1 MPSIALPRF
10 PARPQR
16 RRRFATMPISACR
29 AARSWCPALGLITHS
44 ASCVGSA
51 VEITPLDI
59 DCKDERVLADALSR
73 HGKTPIIAQSGNG
86 NFQAWYRYNG
96 ERRQIRPWPGLP
108 IDILGG
114 GFVVAPPS
122 EGEKGRYQFI
132 QGSLEDLDQLSVLRN
147 LPQVSTPPIQTSA
160 EPSEW
165 REGDCRNNELFRRL
179 MRLAHQVDNFE
190 QLLDYAQTHNSQFAE
205 PMADA
210 EVVKVTSSVWGYQC
224 TGRNRFGTFGSWS
237 PLEEVTEFPGDP
249 DAFYLLSY
257 LCAHN
262 SKDVTFW
269 VANGLAETFGWTRKR
284 LAVARRRLIELGYLR
299 PIRQAGKGHVALYRW
314 G

>member
-1 MPSIALPRF
+1 MSGVFQRWQPIYAEHRIATFPCAPTKAPAVRNYAHFGVPGSKKLVSRF
-10 PARPQR
+10 GSHNA
-16 RRRFATMPISACR
+16 FGFMCGK
-29 AARSWCPALGLITHS
+29 RSR
-44 ASCVGSA
+44 
-51 VEITPLDI
+51 ITPLDI

-165 REGDCRNNELFRRL
+165 REGDCRDNELFRRL

-237 PLEEVTEFPGDP
+237 PLEEVT
-249 DAFYLLSY
+249 
-257 LCAHN
+257 N
-262 SKDVTFW
+262 SPAIPMPSTC
-269 VANGLAETFGWTRKR
+269 
-284 LAVARRRLIELGYLR
+284 
-299 PIRQAGKGHVALYRW
+299 
-314 G
+314 